1 MWNARAYGLTGIVV
15 TGEPPEPL
23 PLPPPKSPPPLPDPL
38 PPNIPPL
45 EDPPSLDDD
54 PPPDGYC
61 GATVV
66 TGAWDAGC
74 STGGV

>member
-1 MWNARAYGLTGIVV
+1 VNPYGLAGIVV
-15 TGEPPEPL
+15 IGELPEPEPL
-23 PLPPPKSPPPLPDPL
+23 PEPPPPKSPP
-38 PPNIPPL
+38 
-45 EDPPSLDDD
+45 EDPPPLDDDSPYDPPPEDED